1 MAGTLSG
8 SAPGSPHAAR
18 RGYLAHKA
26 KCFPKADNPI
36 IAENEAFALS
46 DPDTRASPQK
56 AYVASN
62 ALYYRGQPA
71 FDDILT
77 EIAKWSPK
85 L

>member
-1 MAGTLSG
+1 MQHGAAISPTRP
-8 SAPGSPHAAR
+8 SASR
-18 RGYLAHKA
+18 R
-26 KCFPKADNPI
+26 ADNPI
-36 IAENEAFALS
+36 IAENEAIALS
-46 DPDTRASPQK
+46 DPDTRASLQK